1 MSASVYNSRSYK
13 SRQSYHATIPSIHLI
28 RKIQEAARILSR
40 PYIEGSLS
48 LSKKKV
54 WPSPSPSPSYKNW
67 PLDWL
72 SIKIV
77 CRLSPA
83 FDIPARYYLSSTFWV
98 VFSMFHIGGAF
109 RAVERQAHAVCD
121 YVIRANA
128 SSTTAG
134 GAGGGSG
141 GGETMMNRWSGF
153 FSTSSTAWRVWP
165 APCSFTFPVQPG
177 QSVQINLLTFNITYV
192 HYKNHSLKV
201 GNYLEMDFTAAGI
214 I

>member
-1 MSASVYNSRSYK
+1 MSASSVYNSRSYK
-13 SRQSYHATIPSIHLI
+13 STIQYHATIPSIHLI
-28 RKIQEAARILSR
+28 RKIQEPARF
-40 PYIEGSLS
+40 SLS
-48 LSKKKV
+48 LLKDLSRSLVLRMLRCLFTIAFCQKRREDEQV
-54 WPSPSPSPSYKNW
+54 WPSSPSKNW

-72 SIKIV
+72 SKD
-77 CRLSPA
+77 CLSP
-83 FDIPARYYLSSTFWV
+83 FSRLIPRGTSDRHLFSCLST
-98 VFSMFHIGGAF
+98 FHIGGAF

-128 SSTTAG
+128 TTAG

-192 HYKNHSLKV
+192 H
-201 GNYLEMDFTAAGI
+201 
-214 I
+214 